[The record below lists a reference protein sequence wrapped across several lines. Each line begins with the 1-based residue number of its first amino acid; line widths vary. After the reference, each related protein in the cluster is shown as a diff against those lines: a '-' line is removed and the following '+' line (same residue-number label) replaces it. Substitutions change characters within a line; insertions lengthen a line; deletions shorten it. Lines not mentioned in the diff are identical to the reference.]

1 MTYILLVVF
10 LLCYMVLRMQI
21 EQVILMIEN
30 LQVVILFFLSE
41 TDCEEIR

>member
-1 MTYILLVVF
+1 
-10 LLCYMVLRMQI
+10 MQI

-41 TDCEEIR
+41 ADCEEIR